1 MTVRFVSAAALACS
15 GLGAVALGACSSGPD
30 PAAAGRL
37 AFMVGCWESTDAAGK
52 TNREVWSLPSGGI
65 MFGWATTIT
74 PGQPT
79 FFEQT
84 RIDLRDTAAN
94 YVASPNGDRPVIFQE
109 ARQAPAVDRKGNP
122 LPATSITFENAQH
135 DYPQRITYRAEKKG
149 LSAAIS
155 RLDGSR
161 PASYSWAPCK
171 S

>member
-1 MTVRFVSAAALACS
+1 MTVRFATAAAL
-15 GLGAVALGACSSGPD
+15 GALSLGACSSAPD

-37 AFMVGCWESTDAAGK
+37 AFMVGCWESVEATGK

-84 RIDLRDTAAN
+84 RIELRDGGAN

-109 ARQAPAVDRKGNP
+109 AKQPAAVDKKGNP

-135 DYPQRITYRAEKKG
+135 DYPQRIMYRTEKKG
-149 LSAAIS
+149 LSAHIS
-155 RLDGSR
+155 RLDGTR
-161 PASYSWAPCK
+161 QTNYFWEPCK
-171 S
+171 T

>member
-1 MTVRFVSAAALACS
+1 MTIRFASAAAL
-15 GLGAVALGACSSGPD
+15 VAISLGACASGPD

-52 TNREVWSLPSGGI
+52 TNREVWSMPSGGI

-84 RIDLRDTAAN
+84 RIELRDAGAN

-109 ARQAPAVDRKGNP
+109 AKQAAAVDKKGNP

-135 DYPQRITYRAEKKG
+135 DYPQRIMYSAEKKG
-149 LSAAIS
+149 LSAHIS
-155 RLDGSR
+155 RLDGTR
-161 PASYSWAPCK
+161 QTNYFWEPCK
-171 S
+171 T